1 MSCLTAC
8 GARRHGRDGRPHRP
22 RVGKP
27 APASASRGRA
37 FYASVYP
44 SVSARRL
51 PLSAPHRRTAQDD
64 FCRTGEETVFGF
76 PLRACIPHKN
86 FISVFFGSARPR
98 AAFPRR
104 RNKPA
109 PLRPVPPAPHSA
121 AHRPAAARG
130 LAAPPGG
137 VRPRVARPSARAP
150 HGRRGPP
157 AGGFGHPK
165 HRTYSARPSGCW
177 SSRIGSRSGC
187 GRYVDKIP
195 YRIGTKYCISVVRC
209 EDFGH
214 GQNNAILPIGAP
226 ARLDT
231 ASGCFELPES
241 GVCE

>member
-109 PLRPVPPAPHSA
+109 PLRPVPPAPHSS

-137 VRPRVARPSARAP
+137 VRPRVARPEGSRAARA
-150 HGRRGPP
+150 
-157 AGGFGHPK
+157 AGVPRSRVRQIEQK
-165 HRTYSARPSGCW
+165 QRPLF
-177 SSRIGSRSGC
+177 RI
-187 GRYVDKIP
+187 V
-195 YRIGTKYCISVVRC
+195 
-209 EDFGH
+209 
-214 GQNNAILPIGAP
+214 
-226 ARLDT
+226 
-231 ASGCFELPES
+231 
-241 GVCE
+241 

>member
-1 MSCLTAC
+1 M
-8 GARRHGRDGRPHRP
+8 G
-22 RVGKP
+22 
-27 APASASRGRA
+27 
-37 FYASVYP
+37 
-44 SVSARRL
+44 SVSAQNRKSCNTAIRSACPRRL
-51 PLSAPHRRTAQDD
+51 RHTRRSSSAAVTGCAASPCSSGSAQPRAPAGGRAGGGGAPGGGGPPAAGGRRRGRRT
-64 FCRTGEETVFGF
+64 
-76 PLRACIPHKN
+76 
-86 FISVFFGSARPR
+86 
-98 AAFPRR
+98 
-104 RNKPA
+104 
-109 PLRPVPPAPHSA
+109 
-121 AHRPAAARG
+121 
-130 LAAPPGG
+130 GG
-137 VRPRVARPSARAP
+137 
-150 HGRRGPP
+150 GGPP

>member
-1 MSCLTAC
+1 M
-8 GARRHGRDGRPHRP
+8 G
-22 RVGKP
+22 
-27 APASASRGRA
+27 
-37 FYASVYP
+37 
-44 SVSARRL
+44 SVSAQNRKSCNTAIRSACPRRL
-51 PLSAPHRRTAQDD
+51 RHTRRSSSAAV
-64 FCRTGEETVFGF
+64 TGCAAS
-76 PLRACIPHKN
+76 PC
-86 FISVFFGSARPR
+86 SSGSAQPR
-98 AAFPRR
+98 A
-104 RNKPA
+104 PA
-109 PLRPVPPAPHSA
+109 CGRARAGCASGGGG
-121 AHRPAAARG
+121 AHAARG
-130 LAAPPGG
+130 LRLARRTGG
-137 VRPRVARPSARAP
+137 
-150 HGRRGPP
+150 GGPP